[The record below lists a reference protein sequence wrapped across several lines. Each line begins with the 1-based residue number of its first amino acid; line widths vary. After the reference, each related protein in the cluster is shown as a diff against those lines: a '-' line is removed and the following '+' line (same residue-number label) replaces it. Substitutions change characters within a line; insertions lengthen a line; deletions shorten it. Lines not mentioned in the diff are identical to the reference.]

1 MLFPSENTDVIY
13 NYNDEVHYQYVNII
27 FYWKGD
33 CRQLKASEEK
43 VTLTKLRL
51 KNKVSFRELVKKLK
65 IKEIRKTK

>member
-51 KNKVSFRELVKKLK
+51 KDKVSFRQLVKKLK

>member
-1 MLFPSENTDVIY
+1 MLFPSENTDAIY

>member
-13 NYNDEVHYQYVNII
+13 NYNDEVHYQYVNVI

-51 KNKVSFRELVKKLK
+51 KDKVSFRQLVKKLK